1 MIVDIF
7 LHPAI
12 PVFIGSILIFFSK
25 ERSNLISVAALL
37 VSLYVLLFFSDH
49 KDLIYTLS
57 SSNLGNET
65 HLSLHYY
72 SYSKLGF
79 LFCLVYLIIGI
90 LGKLFSMYRENYIE
104 KSLVLIYIGSAISV
118 IFSGDFLTFYIFWEL
133 MAIASTFII
142 WSSDTTE
149 SHSAGVR
156 YLLIHLFGGIVLLIG
171 IVGLLINTQDL
182 TLRLLSHSDW
192 YNWLILIGLL
202 LNAGAPPLSSWIPD
216 AYPEGSYSSTVFLSA
231 YTTKTAVYALIV
243 IFAGTQILIYVGLY
257 MIFYGIIYALL
268 ENDIRRILAYSIVNQ
283 VGFMVV
289 GIGIG
294 TELSL
299 NGSASHAFAHIIYK
313 GLLLMAAGSVIY
325 VTQKRK
331 CTDVGGLYKMMPLT
345 AVCAIIG
352 ALSISAFPLTS
363 GFISKSMITD
373 ASYQQGLEFV
383 WLMLLVGSAGVFL
396 HAGIKFPWFVFF
408 HKDKNIMAEDPPI
421 YMRSAMVV
429 SAFLCFAIGI
439 FPNLLYELLPF
450 KAVYT
455 PYTYNH
461 AISQTHLLLFSGLAF
476 FVSLKYLERTLTI
489 TLDFDWFYR
498 KGNALIKSLITS
510 SFCIIEFTKNK
521 FTGLI
526 TYERFEKMENYL
538 IKQNNISL
546 MLTVVVIIFTLILIF
561 NLS

>member
-25 ERSNLISVAALL
+25 EKSNLISVAALL

-182 TLRLLSHSDW
+182 TL
-192 YNWLILIGLL
+192 
-202 LNAGAPPLSSWIPD
+202 
-216 AYPEGSYSSTVFLSA
+216 
-231 YTTKTAVYALIV
+231 
-243 IFAGTQILIYVGLY
+243 
-257 MIFYGIIYALL
+257 
-268 ENDIRRILAYSIVNQ
+268 
-283 VGFMVV
+283 
-289 GIGIG
+289 
-294 TELSL
+294 
-299 NGSASHAFAHIIYK
+299 
-313 GLLLMAAGSVIY
+313 
-325 VTQKRK
+325 
-331 CTDVGGLYKMMPLT
+331 
-345 AVCAIIG
+345 
-352 ALSISAFPLTS
+352 
-363 GFISKSMITD
+363 
-373 ASYQQGLEFV
+373 
-383 WLMLLVGSAGVFL
+383 
-396 HAGIKFPWFVFF
+396 
-408 HKDKNIMAEDPPI
+408 
-421 YMRSAMVV
+421 
-429 SAFLCFAIGI
+429 
-439 FPNLLYELLPF
+439 
-450 KAVYT
+450 
-455 PYTYNH
+455 
-461 AISQTHLLLFSGLAF
+461 
-476 FVSLKYLERTLTI
+476 
-489 TLDFDWFYR
+489 
-498 KGNALIKSLITS
+498 
-510 SFCIIEFTKNK
+510 
-521 FTGLI
+521 
-526 TYERFEKMENYL
+526 
-538 IKQNNISL
+538 
-546 MLTVVVIIFTLILIF
+546 
-561 NLS
+561 